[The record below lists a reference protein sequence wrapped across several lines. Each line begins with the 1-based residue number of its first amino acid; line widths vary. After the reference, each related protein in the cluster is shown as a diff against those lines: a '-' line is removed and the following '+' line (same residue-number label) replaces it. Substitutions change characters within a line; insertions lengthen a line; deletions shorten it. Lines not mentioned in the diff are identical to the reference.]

1 MLNVVCDVLDPF
13 RVCSLDEDC
22 VEAGGRSG
30 GEDEPGRAT
39 HEVTAARLHDVHDLR
54 DLAH

>member
-30 GEDEPGRAT
+30 GEDQPGRAA
-39 HEVTAARLHDVHDLR
+39 HQVTATRLYDVYDLR
-54 DLAH
+54 DLTH